1 MRGQEY
7 SYGNR
12 LVYLPVDKIL
22 PNPYQTRSNF
32 DRGSIDELAKSIKNY
47 GVLQPIGVRLI
58 NKRVYELIFGER
70 RLMACKIAGI
80 DSIPAIIN
88 EIGDREAAALTV
100 EENVHRKPLH
110 YVELADAI
118 NILFKGF
125 GYNEIETAQILSMTI
140 NEVQNYI
147 NLNQLSREIKTKL
160 LKENIQQDLAE
171 VLLKTQDGDIQKNII
186 DKVREYKLNKEKA
199 EILLDSVIKED
210 VIGKVECGHR
220 NIKNKFTDLR
230 LFTNTLKQAINL
242 INESGMTSDYEIE
255 KKEDSYKISIN
266 INV

>member
-7 SYGNR
+7 TCGNR
-12 LVYLPVDKIL
+12 LVYLPVNKIL

-32 DRGSIDELAKSIKNY
+32 DKGSIDELAKSIKNY

-80 DSIPAIIN
+80 DSIPAILT
-88 EIGDREAAALTV
+88 EIGDREAAALTIA
-100 EENVHRKPLH
+100 ENIHRKNLH
-110 YVELADAI
+110 YVELAESV

-125 GYNEIETAQILSMTI
+125 GYNEDEISQILTMPVKEI
-140 NEVQNYI
+140 EEYI
-147 NLNQLSREIKTKL
+147 ELNSFNRDVKAMLIRKNITRE
-160 LKENIQQDLAE
+160 QAE
-171 VLLKTQDGDIQKNII
+171 TLLKTKDSEIQKNII
-186 DKVREYKLNKEKA
+186 EKVSEYKLNKEKT
-199 EILLDSVIKED
+199 EILVNSAINEQM
-210 VIGKVECGHR
+210 IGTVETKHR
-220 NIKNKFTDLR
+220 NIKKKFTDLR

-242 INESGMTSDYEIE
+242 MNESGVTSNYEIE
-255 KKEDSYKISIN
+255 KGEDSYKICIN